1 MDRRTFIGSVAGGA
15 LAMPLGVFAQQ
26 QGRVWRIGF
35 LSLRRVASLES
46 DSLYGGFPRGMR
58 ELGYIEGKNLV
69 IELRSAEGKS
79 ERLSDLAAELVRS
92 KMDLIVPAG
101 TQATSAAQEATAAIP
116 IVFVNAS
123 DPLGSGFVRSLAR
136 PGGNI
141 TGITNITG
149 DLGPKHLEILLSMA
163 PNLSCVAVLLNPT
176 NSSHAAILE
185 SVQAAAQSSP

>member
-1 MDRRTFIGSVAGGA
+1 MVGPPIRRRGDSVMDRRTFIGSVAGGV

-26 QGRVWRIGF
+26 QGGVWRIGF
-35 LSLRRVASLES
+35 LSLRRVALLES
-46 DSLYGGFPRGMR
+46 DSLYGGFSRGMR

-92 KMDLIVPAG
+92 KMDLIVAAG

-123 DPLGSGFVRSLAR
+123 DPLGSGFVRSLALGATS
-136 PGGNI
+136 PGSP
-141 TGITNITG
+141 TSPAT
-149 DLGPKHLEILLSMA
+149 SA
-163 PNLSCVAVLLNPT
+163 PSTSKSCSAWPLIFP
-176 NSSHAAILE
+176 A
-185 SVQAAAQSSP
+185 SPCY